1 MQPHLL
7 TAAEAARRIA
17 EGELTSRELVSACL
31 ARIAERD
38 PVIAAWAH
46 VDPDLALQAAAAR
59 DAAGARLGPL
69 HGVPVGV
76 KDVIDTHDLPTQ
88 HNSRIYRGHR
98 PGADAACVAMLRA
111 AGAVVLGKTRT
122 VEFASVG
129 ATPPTRNP
137 LDPARTPGGSSCGS
151 GAAVGDHMVPLAL
164 GTQTGGSTIR
174 PASFCGAYGM
184 KPTYATV
191 SFDGVKRYAPSFDT
205 IGWIGAG
212 VADLALAAQAFG
224 LVAAVP
230 AAKALAGL
238 RIGLC
243 RTPHWPDADAAS
255 RDAVA
260 AVARDL
266 AAAGAKVDETALPAD
281 FDGLT
286 AAQDCIMHGEG
297 RYAFMAEYMNHRDLM
312 HPQTREEVENA
323 RGITAA
329 GLRDAYLRVGAC
341 RARFDALV
349 AEYDAWLTPSVPG
362 EAPLGIESTGEA
374 TFNRMWT
381 AIGAPCVTL
390 PGRTGPHAMPV
401 GVQLVGPRFGDE
413 SLLAVA
419 AACAPVVAGA
429 ADGSPG

>member
-17 EGELTSRELVSACL
+17 EGELTSRELVAACL

-38 PVIAAWAH
+38 PLIRAWAH
-46 VDPDLALQAAAAR
+46 VDPDLALAAAAAC
-59 DAAGARLGPL
+59 DAAGARRGPL

-88 HNSRIYRGHR
+88 HNSRIYQGHR

-111 AGAVVLGKTRT
+111 AGAVILGKTRT

-129 ATPPTRNP
+129 AVPPTRNP

-191 SFDGVKRYAPSFDT
+191 PFDGVKHYAPSFDT
-205 IGWIGAG
+205 VGWIGG
-212 VADLALAAQAFG
+212 SVADLALAAQAFG

-230 AAKALAGL
+230 PPKALAGL

-243 RTPHWPDADAAS
+243 RTPHWHEADAAS
-255 RDAVA
+255 REAVA

-266 AAAGAKVDETALPAD
+266 AAAGAEIDDIALPAD

-286 AAQDCIMHGEG
+286 AAQDCVMHGEG
-297 RYAFMAEYMNHRDLM
+297 RYAFMAN
-312 HPQTREEVENA
+312 T
-323 RGITAA
+323 
-329 GLRDAYLRVGAC
+329 
-341 RARFDALV
+341 
-349 AEYDAWLTPSVPG
+349 
-362 EAPLGIESTGEA
+362 
-374 TFNRMWT
+374 
-381 AIGAPCVTL
+381 
-390 PGRTGPHAMPV
+390 
-401 GVQLVGPRFGDE
+401 
-413 SLLAVA
+413 
-419 AACAPVVAGA
+419 
-429 ADGSPG
+429 